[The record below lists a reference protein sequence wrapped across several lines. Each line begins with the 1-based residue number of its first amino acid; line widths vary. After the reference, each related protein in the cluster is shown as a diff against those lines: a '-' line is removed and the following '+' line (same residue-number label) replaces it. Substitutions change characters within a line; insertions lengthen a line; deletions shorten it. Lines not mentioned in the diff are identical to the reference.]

1 MLFRQILENVEL
13 GPDDVEIVYTI
24 RSVHNCP
31 IDGMENIAKAVT
43 FLAAKMTDV
52 DVRQFFPLPNEDD
65 QIYRYKEFNIIE
77 NSELHELLSTT
88 EEYDEFI
95 AEYHMNEII
104 DDSIETLS
112 QYRVM
117 EMPVNNHLRHYNR
130 IMGVMRLAKN
140 YEELKQL
147 QIRRGL
153 ELKDAIDAFGYQLN
167 KTNHPSINKDNLIRS
182 IGKATI
188 SAIQQCLQFP

>member
-1 MLFRQILENVEL
+1 MLFRQILENEL
-13 GPDDVEIVYTI
+13 DPDDVEIICRI

-52 DVRQFFPLPNEDD
+52 DVRQFFPLPDEDA
-65 QIYRYKEFNIIE
+65 IYRYKEFYIIE
-77 NSELHELLSTT
+77 NGELHEILSKT
-88 EEYDEFI
+88 EEYDELI
-95 AEYHMNEII
+95 AYRMNDVINN
-104 DDSIETLS
+104 SIETLS

-117 EMPVNNHLRHYNR
+117 EMPVNNHLRHYDR
-130 IMGVMRLAKN
+130 IMSVMREADN
-140 YEELKQL
+140 YEKLKQL

-153 ELKDAIDAFGYQLN
+153 ELKDAIDDFGYQLN
-167 KTNHPSINKDNLIRS
+167 KTSHTSVNKDNLIRA

-188 SAIQQCLQFP
+188 GAIQQCLQFP